1 MNNKIIIGIEGIS
14 YSGKTTLCQNISLT
28 NNEIIIVNE
37 SPKFA
42 GIKINISNDIND
54 IQKNSETTLQIEE
67 RRTNY
72 VKQYTNRK
80 VFAFDMT
87 IFSFISIS
95 YAYYNTN
102 MINYYNEYVDKII
115 DGIKSGIYLVPDYL
129 VYLRIDEKEMQS
141 RMQKKKK
148 NLPDYWMS
156 NAFKTSIE
164 NIMEY
169 IVDFYDKKKRCIS
182 PKTMQKISNEKLSKI
197 DNNEVIELLRSM
209 KI

>member
-72 VKQYTNRK
+72 VKQYANRN
-80 VFAFDMT
+80 FL
-87 IFSFISIS
+87 
-95 YAYYNTN
+95 
-102 MINYYNEYVDKII
+102 IN
-115 DGIKSGIYLVPDYL
+115 
-129 VYLRIDEKEMQS
+129 
-141 RMQKKKK
+141 
-148 NLPDYWMS
+148 NLPLIKTL
-156 NAFKTSIE
+156 AFIKI
-164 NIMEY
+164 
-169 IVDFYDKKKRCIS
+169 RCYNKPS
-182 PKTMQKISNEKLSKI
+182 
-197 DNNEVIELLRSM
+197 VILCR
-209 KI
+209 